1 MEDIEVKHREFP
13 VTKAI
18 ILLISRIFE
27 GVTAQTMGEVLFWV
41 HSFFFCKLRYIL
53 TSSFRS
59 MFQLR
64 KSFNSFRISSI
75 TSTTRYSSKW
85 IPAASPLRKSM

>member
-27 GVTAQTMGEVLFWV
+27 GVTAQTMGKLF
-41 HSFFFCKLRYIL
+41 F
-53 TSSFRS
+53 
-59 MFQLR
+59 
-64 KSFNSFRISSI
+64 
-75 TSTTRYSSKW
+75 
-85 IPAASPLRKSM
+85 